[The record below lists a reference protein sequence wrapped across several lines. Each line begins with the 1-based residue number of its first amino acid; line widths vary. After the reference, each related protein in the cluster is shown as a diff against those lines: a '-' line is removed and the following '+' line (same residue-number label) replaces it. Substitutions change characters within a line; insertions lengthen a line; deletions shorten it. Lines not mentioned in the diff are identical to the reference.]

1 MTMTGSTTTAD
12 TTSTGK
18 AGTFEAGQTTNTP
31 LTPNSN
37 ALCSASGDKTD
48 DTQIAFQYL
57 GQTTYWSPGLSSSTT
72 EVTNDRDRGNG
83 VVRFLKG
90 LTVTY
95 LPQADGNYLVT
106 VDGQIT
112 DSGSTY
118 NIVGKSLGTF
128 KSNAAE

>member
-1 MTMTGSTTTAD
+1 MATTEA
-12 TTSTGK
+12 S
-18 AGTFEAGQTTNTP
+18 AGAKTFDAGQSTNTP

-37 ALCSASGDKTD
+37 ALCSASGDNTD
-48 DTQIAFQYL
+48 DTQIAFQYNNI
-57 GQTTYWSPGLSSSTT
+57 TTYWSPGVSSSTT
-72 EVTNDRDRGNG
+72 EVTNDRDRGNA

-90 LTVTY
+90 LAVTY

-118 NIVGKSLGTF
+118 NLQGKSLGTF
-128 KSNAAE
+128 KSHVTQ